1 MHCMHLR
8 TTPWKVISFC
18 QSSWSGPTFPL
29 QTPYLQRTRKDI
41 LSFLK
46 LDRRVWSSD
55 PLITSDSS
63 RLESGPEL
71 ELGLNISQEMWAA
84 EVVSSLAVSYRE
96 EEWQR
101 ILVSPG
107 GSAAGPAPVG
117 VSTGLS
123 SGLYRAV
130 TAVESLSSSEKTGD
144 DASHAGCQG

>member
-1 MHCMHLR
+1 M
-8 TTPWKVISFC
+8 
-18 QSSWSGPTFPL
+18 
-29 QTPYLQRTRKDI
+29 
-41 LSFLK
+41 SFLK

-71 ELGLNISQEMWAA
+71 ELELNISQEMWAA
-84 EVVSSLAVSYRE
+84 EVVSSLAVSYRG

-107 GSAAGPAPVG
+107 GSAAGPAPAG

-144 DASHAGCQG
+144 DLSHVGCQG